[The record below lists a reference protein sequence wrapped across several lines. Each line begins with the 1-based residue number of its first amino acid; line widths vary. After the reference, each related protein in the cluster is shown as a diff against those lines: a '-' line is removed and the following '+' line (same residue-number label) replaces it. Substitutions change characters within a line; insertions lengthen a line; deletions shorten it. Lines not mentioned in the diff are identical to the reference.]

1 LLTRNKLSLG
11 LRNREGAN
19 LECTIVNPYAIYR
32 PPLILPNSTTCGVI
46 KQFLQ
51 GKLPAVPNVS
61 FGVIDVRDVA
71 SLHMLTATKPEA
83 AGQRYSCLAGKSVT
97 LTEIGRYA
105 QGWSGSEGFEGAD
118 EDNAEFHSQDTV
130 LYHDP
135 VSAHHA
141 RFKEAEGILEQE
153 GKST

>member
-1 LLTRNKLSLG
+1 
-11 LRNREGAN
+11 LRKREGAN
-19 LECTIVNPYAIYR
+19 LELTIVNPHAIYG
-32 PPLILPNSTTCGVI
+32 PPLILPNESTTCDVI

-51 GKLPAVPNVS
+51 GKLPAVPNIS

-105 QGWSGSEGFEGAD
+105 QGWTGSEGFEGAD
-118 EDNAEFHSQDTV
+118 EDNAEFHIQDIV

-135 VSAHHA
+135 VGTHHA
-141 RFKEAEGILEQE
+141 RLREAEGILERE
-153 GKST
+153 GKSTWMESEIK